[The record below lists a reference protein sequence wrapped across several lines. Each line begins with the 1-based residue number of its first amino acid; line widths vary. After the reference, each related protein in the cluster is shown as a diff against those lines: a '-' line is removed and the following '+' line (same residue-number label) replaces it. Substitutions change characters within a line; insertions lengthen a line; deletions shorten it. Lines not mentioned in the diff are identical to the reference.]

1 VHRSGWYYAARLLRI
16 TPEST
21 DWQSPDCEAQFRRIV
36 IGREI
41 GVYRVVSLLG
51 RGGMGEVYR
60 AHDGKLGRDVAL
72 KVLPDSFAR
81 DPERLARFERE
92 ARLLAALN
100 HPNIAAIY
108 GFEASGDLHALVLE
122 LVEGPTL
129 ADRLVDG
136 PIQVAAALEMARQ
149 IAEAL
154 EGAHEKGIVHRDLK
168 PANIKVT
175 PGGVVKVL
183 DFGLAK
189 LADAPDPIAD
199 AAVLSQSP
207 TYTAIVSHGV
217 ILGTAP
223 YMSPEQ
229 ARGFPVDK
237 RTDIWAFGC
246 VLYEMLTRR
255 PAFPGRTTTDVLAAI
270 LEREPDWTALPQPTP
285 QGIRDLLR
293 RCLAKDAKR
302 RLHDIADARIEIED
316 SLASPR
322 AAAAEQKVPR
332 QRERFAWMAV
342 VALLAAAV
350 AAALVLNRPPSEPPE
365 TRLEIATPP
374 TSDPVSLAISPDG
387 RQIVFVATSNGK
399 PLLWIRSLDSGAA
412 RPLDGTESAYYPFWK
427 PDGRSIAFFADSRLK
442 WLDLDAGSVQSLGTA
457 TAGRSGDWSGDGTIY
472 FAPQAGPTY
481 RVPAAGGARVPL
493 STFASSPGNGRFP
506 RLLPGGRHFLF
517 YAIGAPEVQG
527 VYIGRLDAPE
537 SRRLL
542 DADAGAV
549 YARDHVLFVRQGTL
563 FAQRLD
569 IDRMELVGNPTPIA
583 SGVAVGEGWIPAL
596 STSASGTIVFR
607 TGSPG
612 QARQLVWRDRSGK
625 ELGRIGD
632 NSVDRYGPELSPD
645 GRRVVLTRTVDGN
658 SDAWVMDLERGV
670 PSRFTSDVAS
680 ENSAIWSPDG
690 ARIAFTSNRSG
701 FNHLYVKPASG
712 AGQEEPLL
720 TGTAEATNGAPSDWS
735 RDGRYLLYRT
745 QSAKTRFDLW
755 AWALD
760 GSAPSFSIAHSDADD
775 RDGQFSPNGKWVAF
789 ESDESGRFE
798 IYVQRFPGPGMKWL
812 ISTNGGAQV
821 RWSQNG
827 KELFYIS
834 LDGQLMAV
842 SIQLDAEREIV
853 KADAPVALFATHV
866 GNPVSVFRQ
875 QYMVSPDG
883 LRFLFNALVDDDRVS
898 PITIIQNWKPPGGV
912 PE

>member
-1 VHRSGWYYAARLLRI
+1 
-16 TPEST
+16 
-21 DWQSPDCEAQFRRIV
+21 
-36 IGREI
+36 
-41 GVYRVVSLLG
+41 
-51 RGGMGEVYR
+51 MGEVYR
-60 AHDGKLGRDVAL
+60 AHDEKLGRDVAL

-92 ARLLAALN
+92 ARLLASLN

-108 GFEASGDLHALVLE
+108 GFEASGSLPALVLE

-129 ADRLVDG
+129 ADRLLDG
-136 PIQVAAALEMARQ
+136 PIPVAASLELARQ

-154 EGAHEKGIVHRDLK
+154 ESAHEKGIVHRDLK

-175 PGGVVKVL
+175 PGGMVKVL

-189 LADAPDPIAD
+189 LADAPDPITD
-199 AAVLSQSP
+199 PAAASQSP
-207 TYTAIVSHGV
+207 TFTAVVSHGV

-229 ARGFPVDK
+229 ARGLSVDK
-237 RTDIWAFGC
+237 RTDVWAFGC

-270 LEREPDWTALPQPTP
+270 VERDPDWTALPQPTP

-293 RCLAKDAKR
+293 RCLAKNAKQ

-316 SLASPR
+316 SLAGPR
-322 AAAAEQKVPR
+322 QTAAGQRVPR

-342 VALLAAAV
+342 ASLLAAAV
-350 AAALVLNRPPSEPPE
+350 AAALVWNRPPSEPPE

-374 TSDPVSLAISPDG
+374 TTDPVSLAISPDG

-399 PLLWIRSLDSGAA
+399 PHLWIRSLESVSA
-412 RPLDGTESAYYPFWK
+412 RPLPGTESAYYPFWA
-427 PDGRSIAFFADSRLK
+427 PHGRSIAFFADSRLK
-442 WLDLDAGSVQSLGTA
+442 RLDLDAGSVQILATA
-457 TAGRSGDWSGDGTIY
+457 TAGRSGDWAEDGTIY
-472 FAPQAGPTY
+472 FTPQAGPTY

-493 STFASSPGNGRFP
+493 PAFASSLNGRFP

-517 YAIGAPEVQG
+517 YAVGAPEVQG
-527 VYIGRLDAPE
+527 VYIGRLDTPE

-542 DADAGAV
+542 EADAGAA
-549 YARDHVLFVRQGTL
+549 YARGHVLFVRQGTL

-569 IDRMELVGNPTPIA
+569 IDGMKLVGNPTPIA
-583 SGVAVGEGWIPAL
+583 SGVSVGEGWIPAL
-596 STSASGTIVFR
+596 STSASGPIVFR

-612 QARQLVWRDRSGK
+612 QARQLVWFDRSGK
-625 ELGRIGD
+625 ELGRVGD
-632 NSVDRYGPELSPD
+632 NSADRYGPELSPD
-645 GRRVVLTRTVDGN
+645 GRTVVLTRIVDGN
-658 SDAWVMDLERGV
+658 SDAWLMDLQRGV
-670 PSRFTSDVAS
+670 PRRFTSDVAN

-701 FNHLYVKPASG
+701 FGHLYIKPATG
-712 AGQEEPLL
+712 AGQEEMLVTEAPSPDI
-720 TGTAEATNGAPSDWS
+720 TARLPSDWS

-745 QSAKTRFDLW
+745 QSAKTRYDIW

-760 GSAPSFSIAHSDADD
+760 GSAPSLPIAQTDADD
-775 RDGQFSPNGKWVAF
+775 RDGQFSPDGKWVAF

-798 IYVQRFPGPGMKWL
+798 IYVQRFPGPATKWP

-821 RWSQNG
+821 RWSRNG
-827 KELFYIS
+827 RELFYIS
-834 LDGQLMAV
+834 LDGRLMAV
-842 SIQLDAEREIV
+842 NVRLDTEREKV
-853 KADAPVALFATHV
+853 EADAPVALFATHV
-866 GNPVSVFRQ
+866 GNPISVFRQ
-875 QYMVSPDG
+875 QYAVSPDG
-883 LRFLFNALVDDDRVS
+883 LKFLFNTLVDDDRVS
-898 PITIIQNWKPPGGV
+898 PITIIQNWRPPGAGV